1 MEAIKN
7 SRIIVVLLILYIGI
21 AILVVTL
28 DQNQKSKD
36 KSSTTTT
43 ETKETNTKTKSEL
56 CADATCDSCYNDEEL
71 NVRICSGCVSED
83 DEQLGTCTYNE

>member
-7 SRIIVVLLILYIGI
+7 SRIILVLLIIYIGI

-28 DQNQKSKD
+28 DQNQKAKD
-36 KSSTTTT
+36 KAKSSTNETT
-43 ETKETNTKTKSEL
+43 ETNTKSKSEL
-56 CADATCDSCYNDEEL
+56 CADATCSTCYHDEEL

-83 DEQLGTCTYNE
+83 DEDLGTCTYNQ